1 MLFDDL
7 VRGLFGDPARLFFMQ
22 VKLVI
27 NDLVRS
33 RATDLVRRRVLRAY
47 FSPNG
52 YLVRT
57 LRRGIPKLVFGCGG
71 GLVCVLCDSCS
82 AAEVVLF
89 VSCAIPAPLRRR
101 SCSCVVPICS
111 GRCLFT

>member
-1 MLFDDL
+1 M
-7 VRGLFGDPARLFFMQ
+7 R

-33 RATDLVRRRVLRAY
+33 RATDLVHVRGCVLRAY
-47 FSPNG
+47 VSPNG

-71 GLVCVLCDSCS
+71 GLVRVLCDSCS

-89 VSCAIPAPLRRR
+89 A
-101 SCSCVVPICS
+101 SCSDV
-111 GRCLFT
+111 F

>member
-7 VRGLFGDPARLFFMQ
+7 VRGLFGDLVRSLCMR

-33 RATDLVRRRVLRAY
+33 RATDLVRGRVLRAY
-47 FSPNG
+47 VSPNG

-57 LRRGIPKLVFGCGG
+57 LRRGVPKLVFGCGG
-71 GLVCVLCDSCS
+71 GLVRVLCDSCS
-82 AAEVVLF
+82 AAEGCLVRL
-89 VSCAIPAPLRRR
+89 
-101 SCSCVVPICS
+101 VPIFFRS
-111 GRCLFT
+111 IFFYIGYSIYIYIGIFHV